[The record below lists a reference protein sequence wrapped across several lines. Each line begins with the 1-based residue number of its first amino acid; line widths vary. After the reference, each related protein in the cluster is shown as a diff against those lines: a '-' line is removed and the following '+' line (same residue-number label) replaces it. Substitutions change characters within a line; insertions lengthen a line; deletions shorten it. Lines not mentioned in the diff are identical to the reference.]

1 MDISQLKAIGIDET
15 EAELLMKVRKV
26 TKGKQID
33 NFQEIYRICVASGL
47 FSEEELSKL
56 QGKRGS
62 HKSFLDVVVKLIKKL
77 FKV

>member
-1 MDISQLKAIGIDET
+1 MDTSQLKAIGIDGT

-33 NFQEIYRICVASGL
+33 NFQEIYRICVSSGL

-56 QGKRGS
+56 QRKNGS
-62 HKSFLDVVVKLIKKL
+62 HKSFLDVVVKLIKNL

>member
-1 MDISQLKAIGIDET
+1 MDTSQLIAIGIDET

-56 QGKRGS
+56 QGKNDS
-62 HKSFLDVVVKLIKKL
+62 HESFLDVVVKLIKKL

>member
-1 MDISQLKAIGIDET
+1 MDTSQLKAIGIDET

-33 NFQEIYRICVASGL
+33 NFQEIYRICVSSGL

-56 QGKRGS
+56 
-62 HKSFLDVVVKLIKKL
+62 
-77 FKV
+77 

>member
-1 MDISQLKAIGIDET
+1 MDTSQLKAIGIDET
-15 EAELLMKVRKV
+15 EAELLRKV

-47 FSEEELSKL
+47 FSEEELSRL
-56 QGKRGS
+56 QGKNES
-62 HKSFLDVVVKLIKKL
+62 HESFLDVVVKLIKKL